1 MQGAVGGIYECG
13 TVDLSQNQQGTHLMS
28 LWYKTKPGHFKK
40 ALLLFAGITAT
51 PEQSSDFRTG

>member
-40 ALLLFAGITAT
+40 ALLLFVGITAT
-51 PEQSSDFRTG
+51 PE